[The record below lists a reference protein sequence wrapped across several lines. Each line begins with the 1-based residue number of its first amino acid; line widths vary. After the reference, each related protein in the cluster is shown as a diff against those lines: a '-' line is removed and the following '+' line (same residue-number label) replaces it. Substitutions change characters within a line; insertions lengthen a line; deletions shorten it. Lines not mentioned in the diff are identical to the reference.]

1 MESKQK
7 FYTVFSLR
15 LAGYLMMHGFVL
27 MDMREHID
35 GSGKKV
41 FYFMKSPELE
51 KLIGEYNISRCCS
64 GKRQSAGKYNGE
76 KCTRGFSMM
85 AADFNKL
92 LDILKE
98 VK

>member
-1 MESKQK
+1 MESRQK

-51 KLIGEYNISRCCS
+51 KLIGEYTKISKWRIF
-64 GKRQSAGKYNGE
+64 KQTLE
-76 KCTRGFSMM
+76 
-85 AADFNKL
+85 D
-92 LDILKE
+92 D
-98 VK
+98 